1 MPPCPT
7 RPRHHATC
15 YSPPGAGRSGRL
27 GSRSR
32 SCPKARTAAPCRSP
46 RTRSPAPGASCRC
59 RCGRPWSCPATG
71 RRYAGWRSS
80 PRVGTASGSPVARTE
95 VRPPCLG
102 EGAPGRS
109 TGTPRPVRPA
119 PADPYRGV
127 DMSQDAIVMLKADHK
142 EVRGLFREFQKAST
156 TPARKGK
163 LVEKIIE
170 LLTVHTYIENEVMY
184 PRVRALLPD
193 LEDDVLESYEEHHVA
208 DLLVMELV
216 PMTWKDERFVAKAT
230 VLIENVEHHIEEEEQ
245 DWFPKVRDG
254 LTRTQLREIGAEL
267 AAARDT
273 APRSPAQPS
282 ALKKTLDAVIA

>member
-1 MPPCPT
+1 
-7 RPRHHATC
+7 
-15 YSPPGAGRSGRL
+15 
-27 GSRSR
+27 
-32 SCPKARTAAPCRSP
+32 
-46 RTRSPAPGASCRC
+46 
-59 RCGRPWSCPATG
+59 
-71 RRYAGWRSS
+71 
-80 PRVGTASGSPVARTE
+80 
-95 VRPPCLG
+95 
-102 EGAPGRS
+102 
-109 TGTPRPVRPA
+109 
-119 PADPYRGV
+119 
-127 DMSQDAIVMLKADHK
+127 MSQDAIVMLKAAHK
-142 EVRGLFREFQKAST
+142 QFRGLFRALQKAST

-245 DWFPKVRDG
+245 DWFPKVREG
-254 LTRTQLREIGAEL
+254 LSRTQLREIGAEL
-267 AAARDT
+267 AAAKET
-273 APRSPAQPS
+273 APRRPEQPS